1 LLGGP
6 SQVNSKTSFCDTSI
20 TGGVGTRFY
29 CAPEQEGRS
38 FSNRNRGRTDYDTR
52 ADIFSL
58 GIVLF
63 EMFHPPFSTMMQRAE
78 TLEKLRGKLPC
89 INLNN
94 RDLSMIAFVTEPTVI
109 VASSEKHLSELP
121 KGRDILENDLWK
133 EHAQLR
139 FPPGLDNNILPENAQ
154 KLILW
159 CLQFDSRARPSAEE
173 ILKSELIP
181 QMENHNELLN
191 TLFNRQTASVS
202 NEIDITWDTDAAAKV
217 REYFPARG
225 KNSLLN
231 TLIHNLREIGGST
244 WKDSQSLQSSAMN
257 HVSMCAANTTLRRTL
272 TASKFRGASQNVA
285 SVLAMAAATTSAST
299 GTADGFLPRLNESIC
314 NQFRLL
320 FENHG
325 AVKLSPPLLRPKG
338 RGDVGR
344 DGLVEVMN
352 ERGII
357 LTLPED
363 LTANFARSIG
373 RAGGLGGLKR
383 YDIDRTYHK
392 SKVGGHPIES
402 LEASFDIVLEGGN
415 AQSHIFEAEN
425 IMLVGQAMK
434 LFVHRLGRKLYST
447 SQFLTFCLK
456 D

>member
-1 LLGGP
+1 
-6 SQVNSKTSFCDTSI
+6 
-20 TGGVGTRFY
+20 
-29 CAPEQEGRS
+29 
-38 FSNRNRGRTDYDTR
+38 
-52 ADIFSL
+52 
-58 GIVLF
+58 
-63 EMFHPPFSTMMQRAE
+63 M
-78 TLEKLRGKLPC
+78 
-89 INLNN
+89 
-94 RDLSMIAFVTEPTVI
+94 
-109 VASSEKHLSELP
+109 
-121 KGRDILENDLWK
+121 
-133 EHAQLR
+133 
-139 FPPGLDNNILPENAQ
+139 PENAQ

-181 QMENHNELLN
+181 QIENHNELLN
-191 TLFNRQTASVS
+191 TLFNRQTTSVS

-217 REYFPARG
+217 REFFPARG

-231 TLIHNLREIGGST
+231 NLIHNLKEIGGST

-257 HVSMCAANTTLRRTL
+257 HVAMCAANTTLRRTL
-272 TASKFRGASQNVA
+272 NSSKFRGASQNVA
-285 SVLAMAAATTSAST
+285 SILAMAAATTSAST

-392 SKVGGHPIES
+392 SKVGGHPLES

-415 AQSHIFEAEN
+415 AQSHVFEAEN

-434 LFVHRLGRKLYST
+434 SFVHRLGCKLQPM
-447 SQFLTFCLK
+447 SQVFCFMDRILARQNNYGILITVILPHFL
-456 D
+456 